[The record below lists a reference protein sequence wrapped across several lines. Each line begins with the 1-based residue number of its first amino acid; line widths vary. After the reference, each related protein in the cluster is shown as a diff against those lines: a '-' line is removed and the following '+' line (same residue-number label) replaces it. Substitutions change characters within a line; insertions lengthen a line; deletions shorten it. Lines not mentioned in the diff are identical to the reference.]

1 MSGSLTWNSTHDSST
16 EPRNSE
22 NADRGLPGRS
32 GRTVDYYGAPHVA
45 RTDHAPDTTRK
56 VDQTMSKKK
65 SSAHDKR
72 WVHYDPKV
80 DALYIAMKGGLES
93 EVREVAPG
101 VNVEL
106 NRKKEII
113 GIEILN
119 AAQFFKSVLKPLEK
133 RAEVAA

>member
-1 MSGSLTWNSTHDSST
+1 
-16 EPRNSE
+16 
-22 NADRGLPGRS
+22 
-32 GRTVDYYGAPHVA
+32 
-45 RTDHAPDTTRK
+45 
-56 VDQTMSKKK
+56 MSKKK
-65 SSAHDKR
+65 MAANGKR
-72 WVHYDPKV
+72 WVHYDSKV

-93 EVREVAPG
+93 DVLEVAPG

-133 RAEVAA
+133 RLAVAA

>member
-1 MSGSLTWNSTHDSST
+1 
-16 EPRNSE
+16 
-22 NADRGLPGRS
+22 
-32 GRTVDYYGAPHVA
+32 
-45 RTDHAPDTTRK
+45 
-56 VDQTMSKKK
+56 MSKKK
-65 SSAHDKR
+65 SQEKR
-72 WVHYDPKV
+72 WVHYDSKV
-80 DALYIAMKGGLES
+80 DAIYIAMKGGPES